1 VLAHGRAQWVTTTT
15 GAALL
20 TKMFDASPVTVTL
33 APQTSPIQMPLRV
46 SGDDV
51 VGECLGQ

>member
-1 VLAHGRAQWVTTTT
+1 VTTTT